1 MVDSRH
7 TGIFTPLTRELEML
21 YGQYIPE
28 DDVYDIKLLIRKYFT
43 EKYKG
48 HEEFNFAEIGVTRED
63 FGTWVHDPEK

>member
-1 MVDSRH
+1 
-7 TGIFTPLTRELEML
+7 ML